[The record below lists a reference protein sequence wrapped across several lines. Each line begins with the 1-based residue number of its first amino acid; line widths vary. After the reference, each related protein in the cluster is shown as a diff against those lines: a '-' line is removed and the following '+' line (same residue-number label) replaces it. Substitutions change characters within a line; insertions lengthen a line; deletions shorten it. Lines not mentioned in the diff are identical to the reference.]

1 MNKLRG
7 RRFARPQKKNKA
19 IERRERFRQPSWFVP
34 GLYNTRPVKRRRE
47 GLLTCVHSARHLE
60 NGLNARALIGSG
72 VHKRG
77 TSIRQKKT
85 DPHTSKSAVQHE
97 RHSSCPFSDTPEMR
111 RRFDCPSVRR
121 HTEYFFSLSRRSP
134 LWAAGGRRRRWLVVS
149 GVHRHRGGRPGES
162 SSEQGAHTHS
172 WGKRQQEEWFTR
184 SPSLT
189 FVVLASEGD
198 QQDTKRSWLARTAD
212 DSPPVVRALPLPS
225 LFEERLF
232 FLSLSVETAEKIK
245 SPCF

>member
-19 IERRERFRQPSWFVP
+19 IERRERFRQPSWIVP
-34 GLYNTRPVKRRRE
+34 GLYNTRAVKRRRE

-134 LWAAGGRRRRWLVVS
+134 LWAAGGRRRRWLVVRRS
-149 GVHRHRGGRPGES
+149 PTSRWSSRREFVRAGR
-162 SSEQGAHTHS
+162 AHTFM
-172 WGKRQQEEWFTR
+172 G
-184 SPSLT
+184 
-189 FVVLASEGD
+189 
-198 QQDTKRSWLARTAD
+198 
-212 DSPPVVRALPLPS
+212 
-225 LFEERLF
+225 
-232 FLSLSVETAEKIK
+232 
-245 SPCF
+245 

>member
-1 MNKLRG
+1 MKKIIKLTHRPDRGTNGYGEGCGIVSLPPFSPREQTLCVLLRTRISIGRERENFPNSEIGLNKLRG

-19 IERRERFRQPSWFVP
+19 IERRERFRQPSWIVP
-34 GLYNTRPVKRRRE
+34 GLYNTRAVKRRRD

-111 RRFDCPSVRR
+111 RRFDCPICPPAHRILLFSVAK
-121 HTEYFFSLSRRSP
+121 ESVVGCRRSP
-134 LWAAGGRRRRWLVVS
+134 STLARCEWRSPTSRWSSRREFVRAGR
-149 GVHRHRGGRPGES
+149 
-162 SSEQGAHTHS
+162 AHTFM
-172 WGKRQQEEWFTR
+172 G
-184 SPSLT
+184 
-189 FVVLASEGD
+189 
-198 QQDTKRSWLARTAD
+198 
-212 DSPPVVRALPLPS
+212 
-225 LFEERLF
+225 
-232 FLSLSVETAEKIK
+232 
-245 SPCF
+245 